1 MFSFLNPGFLW
12 APPLAGI
19 PILIH
24 FLSKRRLPEIRFP
37 TVMFLRALEPREIR
51 RLRLRE
57 ILLLILRTLAILLL
71 VCAFARP
78 SVQPK
83 DAAARAAAAVAVVI
97 DDSESM
103 GAMDEQG
110 RPRIEGARER
120 GLAIVDAARGGDE
133 IAITTTTG
141 PDAPLANRSGDRVR
155 LTRTVRQ
162 ISATW
167 LPGNVE
173 QALER
178 ARRFLGRSS
187 LRAHEVYVISD
198 FQATN
203 FTKGAREKV
212 ALLSR
217 AGARVVLLP
226 VVSSRV
232 PNHAIEDL
240 DPALRAGPQGKGLE
254 MRARLVN
261 HADAPSERLSVRAR
275 LGDALIGGGDVTLQA
290 DESRWASLPIDWR
303 AGAGAAAEIKGKAP
317 VVVESDVD
325 ALAGDDRRFAVL
337 GAPRRLRVLRIVESR
352 AGEPASRFTALALDP
367 AQDGSGGYVVE
378 TGTPASLLGLGRSR
392 YDVVLLEDIASL
404 SSDAEGR
411 LRSFL
416 REGGGLVIGL
426 GPHADLDYY
435 GHKLFPGVVDL
446 ALEGTERA
454 SEGQA
459 FEIRARAPAH
469 PILEGLSLAVGSPLT
484 QSRLTAVSKGRI
496 TSSRAEAIVTTTGG
510 LPVVV
515 AAQQVSIFL
524 GSFSD
529 DWGDLPYSG
538 AFVPLVRGL
547 VDHAARAASLDLRGG
562 RARGGGRRGE
572 SGSDRKRPE
581 TGLDGIPAGGIARS
595 AAFDPHGAFA
605 PHASSGHA
613 AGAGALAPLP
623 RPGGGCF
630 GRRAGPG
637 QRPHRSALIRTADS
651 LAEQLLRGAERHP
664 GFEAL
669 KARVEDAGA
678 APGGGS
684 RSGPAAGGAPVPIR
698 GVAGSAG
705 ALFLAALAR
714 SVKRPF
720 AVIAPDLDRA
730 EAWRDD
736 LEFLLGPDRVVY
748 LPPHDVV
755 PWSSQVATGPVRD
768 YRVTAML
775 RLGDPDPP
783 IVVIPAVS
791 LYRLAPAPGTIR
803 SRAVSLQR
811 GTEIAPEILAHRM
824 VMAGYRSVGE
834 VGEVGEVSR
843 RGGLLDVFGPGMHY
857 PVRIE
862 FDGDQVASLR
872 TFDVST
878 QRSVAAIDRT
888 RIAPAR
894 EILFPEDLD
903 ARLRALDR
911 GGLSGDLEGA
921 RVRELV
927 REGVY
932 FEGVDWLA
940 PHLGIGLGSVL
951 QYLPAGTAIWV
962 DEPEAVGRE
971 LESAERESERIEPDA
986 RERSPHLPGR
996 EELFDPP

>member
-12 APPLAGI
+12 ALPLAGI

-83 DAAARAAAAVAVVI
+83 AAAARAAAAVAVVI

-162 ISATW
+162 IGATW

-187 LRAHEVYVISD
+187 LRAREVYVISD

-232 PNHAIEDL
+232 PNHALEDL
-240 DPALRAGPQGKGLE
+240 DPALRPGPQGKGLE

-547 VDHAARAASLDLRGG
+547 VDHAARAASL
-562 RARGGGRRGE
+562 E
-572 SGSDRKRPE
+572 SGDLSLVGRPP
-581 TGLDGIPAGGIARS
+581 TAHLDTAP
-595 AAFDPHGAFA
+595 PGA
-605 PHASSGHA
+605 
-613 AGAGALAPLP
+613 
-623 RPGGGCF
+623 
-630 GRRAGPG
+630 
-637 QRPHRSALIRTADS
+637 
-651 LAEQLLRGAERHP
+651 
-664 GFEAL
+664 
-669 KARVEDAGA
+669 VVV
-678 APGGGS
+678 
-684 RSGPAAGGAPVPIR
+684 SGPESYRSQATVASDGSGFRAVADAPAPVPGFYVFEAGGREAAVAAVNPDPIESDLR
-698 GVAGSAG
+698 PVSMESLQAGS
-705 ALFLAALAR
+705 
-714 SVKRPF
+714 
-720 AVIAPDLDRA
+720 
-730 EAWRDD
+730 
-736 LEFLLGPDRVVY
+736 
-748 LPPHDVV
+748 
-755 PWSSQVATGPVRD
+755 
-768 YRVTAML
+768 
-775 RLGDPDPP
+775 PDPP
-783 IVVIPAVS
+783 
-791 LYRLAPAPGTIR
+791 R
-803 SRAVSLQR
+803 S
-811 GTEIAPEILAHRM
+811 ILT
-824 VMAGYRSVGE
+824 
-834 VGEVGEVSR
+834 
-843 RGGLLDVFGPGMHY
+843 
-857 PVRIE
+857 VR
-862 FDGDQVASLR
+862 SLR
-872 TFDVST
+872 TH
-878 QRSVAAIDRT
+878 
-888 RIAPAR
+888 
-894 EILFPEDLD
+894 
-903 ARLRALDR
+903 LRDMR
-911 GGLSGDLEGA
+911 
-921 RVRELV
+921 
-927 REGVY
+927 
-932 FEGVDWLA
+932 
-940 PHLGIGLGSVL
+940 
-951 QYLPAGTAIWV
+951 Q
-962 DEPEAVGRE
+962 GRE
-971 LESAERESERIEPDA
+971 LWLLFLVLAAVALAGELALASARTVAP
-986 RERSPHLPGR
+986 
-996 EELFDPP
+996 